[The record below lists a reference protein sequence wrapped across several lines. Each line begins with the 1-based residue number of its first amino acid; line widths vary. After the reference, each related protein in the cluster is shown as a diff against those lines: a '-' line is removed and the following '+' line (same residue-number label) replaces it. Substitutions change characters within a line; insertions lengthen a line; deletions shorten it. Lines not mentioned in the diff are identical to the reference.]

1 MLENLII
8 HHCTQH
14 IAMKHHFI
22 KRKVQEGEIEV
33 CHVFSSKQLV
43 YIIIKPLTHTIFE
56 NLGIE
61 LGLVMTTNIL
71 KNQIPSYVR

>member
-1 MLENLII
+1 
-8 HHCTQH
+8 
-14 IAMKHHFI
+14 MKHHFI

-71 KNQIPSYVR
+71 KNQIPSYVRWELKIGEHSSMST